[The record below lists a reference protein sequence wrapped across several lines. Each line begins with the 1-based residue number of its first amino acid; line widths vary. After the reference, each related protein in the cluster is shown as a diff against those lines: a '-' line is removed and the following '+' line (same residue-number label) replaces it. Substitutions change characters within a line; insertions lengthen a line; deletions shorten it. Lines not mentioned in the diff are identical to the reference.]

1 MFRHVVMFQWAEGI
15 DETHVDAT
23 TAAFDALPAKID
35 VLRSYVHGPDAG
47 VSDGNFDYVVVADV
61 DSPEDFA
68 TYRDHPDH
76 QALVGEFIA
85 GKVTARSAVQYQVG

>member
-15 DETHVDAT
+15 DEAHIAAAG
-23 TAAFDALPAKID
+23 AAFDALPGKID
-35 VLRSYVHGPDAG
+35 VLRSYVHGPDVG
-47 VSDGNFDYVVVADV
+47 ISEGNYDYVVVADV
-61 DSPEDFA
+61 DGPDEFV

-85 GKVTARSAVQYQVG
+85 GKVTARSAVQYRTP